1 MTEQDEIQALRAR
14 VAELEDQL
22 EHQARATNALVARS
36 QEQLYWLE
44 RWHID
49 LERVMSR
56 RAAQQALEALK
67 KVRAVMRAAR
77 RQKRRFLGPK

>member
-1 MTEQDEIQALRAR
+1 MTEQEEIEVLRAR
-14 VAELEDQL
+14 VAELEAQL
-22 EHQARATNALVARS
+22 EQQTRATNALVARS

-49 LERVMSR
+49 LDRVMSR

-67 KVRAVMRAAR
+67 KVRGLVRAAR
-77 RQKRRFLGPK
+77 RQKRRVVGPR